1 MRRQYSNY
9 TIAVA
14 PEEQEH
20 FERKLQRIK
29 EYFRIESTSTV
40 IQKLVDEWA
49 EIQWKAQKY
58 DQLKDTILGFEMYYK
73 YKKGELVC
81 GEGDDRTIF

>member
-1 MRRQYSNY
+1 M
-9 TIAVA
+9 
-14 PEEQEH
+14 
-20 FERKLQRIK
+20 
-29 EYFRIESTSTV
+29 

-58 DQLKDTILGFEMYYK
+58 DQLKDTILGFEMYYR
-73 YKKGELVC
+73 YRKGELVC